1 MRPNLFSC
9 TKSIVKIL
17 NLAAYSVR
25 KDIITY
31 YLGRSV
37 FRCHDDDDDDDDDDV
52 CNIYNDTLS
61 YSVAFVRECIA
72 AGRYE
77 APL

>member
-1 MRPNLFSC
+1 M
-9 TKSIVKIL
+9 
-17 NLAAYSVR
+17 
-25 KDIITY
+25 
-31 YLGRSV
+31 